1 MIYEYP
7 CVFFNDEGKVA
18 FRFYDFEELHSFGD
32 NLDEAILAA
41 QELLADYALEAE
53 KNGKVLLDYESTLE
67 TVNLK
72 PLEVVRMIKADTAEY
87 EKELRAQNNREE
99 ILAAENPIRE
109 LLNLRGMK
117 IKELADALGAPY
129 RTCQDWA
136 LGKSK
141 PPAWSL
147 NLILDKLIG

>member
-1 MIYEYP
+1 M
-7 CVFFNDEGKVA
+7 
-18 FRFYDFEELHSFGD
+18 HSFGD

-129 RTCQDWA
+129 RTVQDWA